1 MSNQRKVAQKL
12 YPHKRR
18 FRINKV
24 DSELPQ
30 KGEKGSNL
38 TVIFIYRC

>member
-18 FRINKV
+18 FRIKV